1 MLQPRLGATSALLGL
16 LITAAATIGAST
28 TARADDRGYYRSD
41 PQIRLGVDL
50 IWGGYGYAPPRPPVV
65 YYPSRPYYEP
75 YYEPYRSDYRGEWR
89 GKHRGRGHRK
99 HRHNHDRDDQ
109 RWDDCDD

>member
-16 LITAAATIGAST
+16 LVTAAATIGAST
-28 TARADDRGYYRSD
+28 TARADDRGYYRSE

-50 IWGGYGYAPPRPPVV
+50 IWGGYGYAPPRPPVI
-65 YYPSRPYYEP
+65 YYPSRP

-89 GKHRGRGHRK
+89 GDGRGHRK
-99 HRHNHDRDDQ
+99 HRHRHRHHRDER